1 VALAADSV
9 ASGDSVVAVQVAA
22 SAAAVV
28 VSEAVAPRD
37 AGDMQIGRTL
47 RHLTS
52 STRGTRSCFTPA
64 VLAEIEAAITAA
76 EAQHAGEIRFA
87 IETALPWAALWHKV
101 TPRARAI
108 EAFARLGIWDTQSNN
123 GVLIYV
129 LRADRAVE
137 IVADRGINERV
148 SAAEWESVC
157 REVETHYRAGH
168 YVEGSR
174 AAVAGVARLLA
185 QHFPAA
191 RASGNEL
198 PNQPILL

>member
-1 VALAADSV
+1 
-9 ASGDSVVAVQVAA
+9 
-22 SAAAVV
+22 
-28 VSEAVAPRD
+28 
-37 AGDMQIGRTL
+37 MQIGRIL

-52 STRGTRSCFTPA
+52 SPRVTRSRFTPA
-64 VLAEIEAAITAA
+64 VLTEIEAAITAA

-87 IETALPWAALWHKV
+87 IETSLPWTPLWHNV
-101 TPRARAI
+101 SARARAI
-108 EAFARLGIWDTQSNN
+108 QVFAQLGIWDTQSNN

-137 IVADRGINERV
+137 IIADRGINERV
-148 SAAEWESVC
+148 TAAEWESVC

-174 AAVAGVARLLA
+174 AAIAGVARLLA

>member
-1 VALAADSV
+1 
-9 ASGDSVVAVQVAA
+9 
-22 SAAAVV
+22 
-28 VSEAVAPRD
+28 
-37 AGDMQIGRTL
+37 MQIGRVL

-52 STRGTRSCFTPA
+52 TPRATRSCFAPA

-87 IETALPWAALWHKV
+87 IETALPLTALWRRV
-101 TPRARAI
+101 SPRARAI
-108 EAFARLGIWDTQSNN
+108 ELFARLGIWDTQSNN

-137 IVADRGINERV
+137 IIADRGINEHV
-148 SAAEWESVC
+148 TAAEWESVC

>member
-1 VALAADSV
+1 
-9 ASGDSVVAVQVAA
+9 
-22 SAAAVV
+22 
-28 VSEAVAPRD
+28 
-37 AGDMQIGRTL
+37 MQIRRTL
-47 RHLTS
+47 RHLIATP
-52 STRGTRSCFTPA
+52 RGTRSCFTPA
-64 VLAEIEAAITAA
+64 VLAEIELAITAA

-87 IETALPWAALWHKV
+87 IETALPWAALWHRV
-101 TPRARAI
+101 GPRTRAL
-108 EAFARLGIWDTQSNN
+108 ELFAQLRIWDTQANN

-137 IVADRGINERV
+137 IIADRGINERV
-148 SAAEWESVC
+148 TAPEWQAVC
-157 REVETHYRAGH
+157 REVEIHYRSGR

>member
-1 VALAADSV
+1 
-9 ASGDSVVAVQVAA
+9 
-22 SAAAVV
+22 
-28 VSEAVAPRD
+28 
-37 AGDMQIGRTL
+37 MQIGRVMK
-47 RHLTS
+47 HLIS
-52 STRGTRSCFTPA
+52 SPRGTRACFPPA
-64 VLAEIEAAITAA
+64 VLTEIEAAITAA

-87 IETALPWAALWHKV
+87 VETALPWTSLWHEV
-101 TPRARAI
+101 SPRARAI
-108 EAFARLGIWDTQSNN
+108 ELFAQLRIWDTQSNN

-137 IVADRGINERV
+137 IIADRGINERV
-148 SAAEWESVC
+148 TAAEWESVC
-157 REVETHYRAGH
+157 REVETHYRAGR

-191 RASGNEL
+191 RATGNEL

>member
-1 VALAADSV
+1 
-9 ASGDSVVAVQVAA
+9 
-22 SAAAVV
+22 
-28 VSEAVAPRD
+28 
-37 AGDMQIGRTL
+37 MQIARTL

-52 STRGTRSCFTPA
+52 STRGTRSRFTPA
-64 VLAEIEAAITAA
+64 VLAEVEAAITAA

-101 TPRARAI
+101 SPRARAI

-137 IVADRGINERV
+137 ILADRGISARV
-148 SAAEWESVC
+148 SEAEWQAVC
-157 REVETHYRAGH
+157 RKVEAHYRAGR
-168 YVEGSR
+168 YAEGSC
-174 AAVAGVARLLA
+174 AAVAGVARILG
-185 QHFPAA
+185 QHFPGGGTGA
-191 RASGNEL
+191 NEL

>member
-1 VALAADSV
+1 M
-9 ASGDSVVAVQVAA
+9 
-22 SAAAVV
+22 
-28 VSEAVAPRD
+28 E
-37 AGDMQIGRTL
+37 IGRAL

-52 STRGTRSCFTPA
+52 TPRATRTRFAPA

-87 IETALPWAALWHKV
+87 VETALPWAALWHKV
-101 TPRARAI
+101 SPRTRAI
-108 EAFARLGIWDTQSNN
+108 ELFAHLGIWDTQSNN

-157 REVETHYRAGH
+157 REVENHYRAGH

>member
-1 VALAADSV
+1 
-9 ASGDSVVAVQVAA
+9 
-22 SAAAVV
+22 
-28 VSEAVAPRD
+28 
-37 AGDMQIGRTL
+37 MQIARTL

-52 STRGTRSCFTPA
+52 STRGTRSRFTPA
-64 VLAEIEAAITAA
+64 VLAEVEAAITAA

-87 IETALPWAALWHKV
+87 IETALPWAALWHNV

-108 EAFARLGIWDTQSNN
+108 EAFARLRIWDTQSNN

-148 SAAEWESVC
+148 SAAEWEAVC
-157 REVETHYRAGH
+157 REVETHYRAGR

-174 AAVAGVARLLA
+174 AAVAGVAKLLA